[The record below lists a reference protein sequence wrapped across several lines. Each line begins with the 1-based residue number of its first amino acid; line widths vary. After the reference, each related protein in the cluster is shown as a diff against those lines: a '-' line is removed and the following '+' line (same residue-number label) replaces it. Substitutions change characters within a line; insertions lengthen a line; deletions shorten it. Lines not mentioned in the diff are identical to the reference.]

1 VRTRRLDEARRL
13 LETTDRP
20 IDTIAAE
27 CGIGSPVTL
36 RQNFSAAFKIS
47 PSQYRA
53 RFRAEAAET
62 EK

>member
-1 VRTRRLDEARRL
+1 MAGS
-13 LETTDRP
+13 

-36 RQNFSAAFKIS
+36 RQNFSAAFRTS

-53 RFRAEAAET
+53 RFRAEAAKLMRIDET
-62 EK
+62 E